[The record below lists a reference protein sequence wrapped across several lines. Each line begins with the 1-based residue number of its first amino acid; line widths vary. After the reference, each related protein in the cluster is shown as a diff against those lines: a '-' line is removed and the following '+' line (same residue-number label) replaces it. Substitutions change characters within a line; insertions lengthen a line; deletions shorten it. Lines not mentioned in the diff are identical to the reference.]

1 MAEPGVLTTLH
12 GQFATLLLMAAPPVR
27 AVAWGDGGPIRRK
40 TAARRARLASLV
52 PPALPFASP
61 QDVSRSRE
69 HREAVCVRVATDV
82 VGVRMARRA
91 PLAVHSVRTHARM
104 NPGSPVESRYA
115 ARLVIAV

>member
-1 MAEPGVLTTLH
+1 MANLQPFSSWQLHPFAQWHGVTADH
-12 GQFATLLLMAAPPVR
+12 SP
-27 AVAWGDGGPIRRK
+27 K
-40 TAARRARLASLV
+40 TAARRARLAPLV

-69 HREAVCVRVATDV
+69 HRVAVCVRVATDV

-115 ARLVIAV
+115 ARLMIAV

>member
-1 MAEPGVLTTLH
+1 MANLQPFSSWQLHPFAQWHGVTADP
-12 GQFATLLLMAAPPVR
+12 FAEDRRQTGEVGLVGPPS
-27 AVAWGDGGPIRRK
+27 
-40 TAARRARLASLV
+40 T
-52 PPALPFASP
+52 PFASP

-69 HREAVCVRVATDV
+69 HRVAVCVRVATDV
-82 VGVRMARRA
+82 VGVRMVRRA